1 MLKIGAGGDAD
12 TNNEKLQITAP
23 WLLTDYRAFFFLMIM
38 YYLHNF
44 EKKTYL
50 KYSILTLYYTQKYK
64 TKLLE
69 VNKRVFVWLLGN
81 KESFLET
88 KKSESLNVIDT
99 LRNIILK

>member
-1 MLKIGAGGDAD
+1 
-12 TNNEKLQITAP
+12 
-23 WLLTDYRAFFFLMIM
+23 M

-44 EKKTYL
+44 EKKTQYL
-50 KYSILTLYYTQKYK
+50 ALISHYTQKYE

-88 KKSESLNVIDT
+88 KK
-99 LRNIILK
+99 K